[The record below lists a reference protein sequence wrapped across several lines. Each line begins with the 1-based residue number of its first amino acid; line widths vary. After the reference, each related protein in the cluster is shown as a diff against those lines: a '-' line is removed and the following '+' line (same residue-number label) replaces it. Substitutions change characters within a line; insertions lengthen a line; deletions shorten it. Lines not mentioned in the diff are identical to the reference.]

1 MGQPLLV
8 LPHLE
13 RPKEIGKHHRLL
25 CLTGPSKGKA
35 FYIHGKRY
43 VLGRGDDCDIRIL
56 DTQLSRQHAE
66 IVLLG
71 DSYTLTDL
79 KSQNGVVIN
88 DKKISQAVLAPGD
101 TIIIGQSV
109 FKYSVV
115 EVAEKDNA
123 PLKSVGTGS
132 IFDDSKNDLAK
143 DKKNKKPLLILIGVL
158 VVGAILFLDG
168 GSEKKVQQNS
178 KKKFENTASEFNDV
192 LKKKSLQEDRDLKIK
207 LESIF
212 QRGLRELRE
221 GNYFRAMSE
230 FNHALSLSPNNGRA
244 SYYLSKSKQALDT
257 EVEQHFIQGKKNFE
271 SIKYSE
277 AIQSYCAIAR
287 LLQNTQEDSRY
298 LDAMENIKEIEIK
311 LGMEEGEIKCI

>member
-35 FYIHGKRY
+35 FFINGKRY
-43 VLGRGDDCDIRIL
+43 VVGRGDDCDIRIL

-88 DKKISQAVLAPGD
+88 DKKVSQAVLAPGD
-101 TIIIGQSV
+101 TIVIGQSV

-123 PLKSVGTGS
+123 PLKSVSAGS
-132 IFDDSKNDLAK
+132 IFEDNKDDLSKE
-143 DKKNKKPLLILIGVL
+143 KKNKKPLLILVGVL

-168 GSEKKVQQNS
+168 GDGKKVKQNAS
-178 KKKFENTASEFNDV
+178 KKFENTASEFNDV
-192 LKKKSLQEDRDLKIK
+192 LKKKSLQEDRELKIK

-244 SYYLSKSKQALDT
+244 SYYLSKSKQALDA
-257 EVEQHFIQGKKNFE
+257 EVDEHFIQGKKNFE
-271 SIKYSE
+271 SIKYNE

-298 LDAMENIKEIEIK
+298 LSAMENLKEIEIK
-311 LGMEEGEIKCI
+311 LGMEEGEIKCL